1 MNTNRPRPG
10 VSGVASADRVL
21 TVLTAFRIGDAALSL
36 AELAN
41 RTGLIKS
48 TIMRL
53 VVSLEKYGLVTRL
66 ADGNYILASEVV
78 RLNAVYQ
85 DSHDVGRHIM
95 PRLHQL
101 TEESGETAS
110 FYVRHGAYRLCQYRV
125 NSPHRLRLH
134 LQPGDMRPMDQA
146 AGALALQTPYAVAK
160 AGIIPFYS
168 CGATDPHASSVA
180 LPIYDAQEELLGAL
194 VISGPAN
201 RLSLERAQ
209 TLYEVLREAADELTR
224 SLGGKPLYGTDQAK
238 RKPRKDE

>member
-1 MNTNRPRPG
+1 M
-10 VSGVASADRVL
+10 

-101 TEESGETAS
+101 TEQSGETAS
-110 FYVRHGAYRLCQYRV
+110 FYVKHGAYRLCQYRV

-180 LPIYDAQEELLGAL
+180 LPIYDAQEELLGAI

-209 TLYEVLREAADELTR
+209 TLYDVLRESADELTR
-224 SLGGKPLYGTDQAK
+224 SLGGKPIYGTGQAK
-238 RKPRKDE
+238 PKPRKNKDG

>member
-1 MNTNRPRPG
+1 
-10 VSGVASADRVL
+10 
-21 TVLTAFRIGDAALSL
+21 
-36 AELAN
+36 
-41 RTGLIKS
+41 
-48 TIMRL
+48 MRL

-134 LQPGDMRPMDQA
+134 LQPGDMRPMDKA
-146 AGALALQTPYAVAK
+146 AGAQALQTPYDVAK
-160 AGIIPFYS
+160 ANLTPYYS
-168 CGATDPHASSVA
+168 CGATDPHAASVA
-180 LPIYDAQEELLGAL
+180 LPVYDAQEELLGAL

-201 RLSLERAQ
+201 RLSPERAES
-209 TLYEVLREAADELTR
+209 LYSVMREAADELTR
-224 SLGGKPLYGTDQAK
+224 SLGGKPLYGTGQVETK
-238 RKPRKDE
+238 RRKS

>member
-1 MNTNRPRPG
+1 MG
-10 VSGVASADRVL
+10 
-21 TVLTAFRIGDAALSL
+21 
-36 AELAN
+36 
-41 RTGLIKS
+41 
-48 TIMRL
+48 
-53 VVSLEKYGLVTRL
+53 
-66 ADGNYILASEVV
+66 SEMCI
-78 RLNAVYQ
+78 R
-85 DSHDVGRHIM
+85 DS
-95 PRLHQL
+95 
-101 TEESGETAS
+101 
-110 FYVRHGAYRLCQYRV
+110 
-125 NSPHRLRLH
+125 

-146 AGALALQTPYAVAK
+146 AGAQALQTPYPVAK

-201 RLSLERAQ
+201 RLSLERAK

>member
-1 MNTNRPRPG
+1 MNTTRPRPG
-10 VSGVASADRVL
+10 VSGVASANRVL
-21 TVLTAFRIGDAALSL
+21 TVLTAFQIGDAALSL

-66 ADGNYILASEVV
+66 ADGNYTLASEVV

-95 PRLHQL
+95 PRLQQL
-101 TEESGETAS
+101 TDESGETAS

-125 NSPHRLRLH
+125 NSPHPLRLH
-134 LQPGDMRPMDQA
+134 LQPGDMRPMDKA
-146 AGALALQTPYAVAK
+146 AGAQALQTPYEVAE
-160 AGIIPFYS
+160 AGLSPYYS
-168 CGATDPHASSVA
+168 CGATDPHAASVA
-180 LPIYDAQEELLGAL
+180 LPIYGAQEELLGAL

-201 RLSLERAQ
+201 RLNPERAQ
-209 TLYEVLREAADELTR
+209 TLYRTLRAAADELTR
-224 SLGGKPLYGTDQAK
+224 SLGGKPLYGTTDAK
-238 RKPRKDE
+238 VRNRTD

>member
-1 MNTNRPRPG
+1 M
-10 VSGVASADRVL
+10 

-101 TEESGETAS
+101 TEQSGETAS
-110 FYVRHGAYRLCQYRV
+110 FYVKHGAYRLCQYRV

-146 AGALALQTPYAVAK
+146 AGALALQTPYTVAK

-180 LPIYDAQEELLGAL
+180 LPIYDAQEELLGAI

-209 TLYEVLREAADELTR
+209 TLYDVLRESADELTR
-224 SLGGKPLYGTDQAK
+224 SLGGKPIYGTGQAK
-238 RKPRKDE
+238 PKPRKNKDG